1 MTQYIVTYE
10 KINNRLETETWHD
23 QRPTHREV
31 PALLV
36 KAERIEAEAK
46 RKADEAWDEA
56 ERTGCNPWDTLNA
69 ISPTH
74 FATIEWLNA
83 LRAYYNGEQGAECDC
98 VTPEQSCRY
107 CRAMAAVSNYKFEE
121 E

>member
-10 KINNRLETETWHD
+10 KINNRLETETWFD

-46 RKADEAWDEA
+46 RRVDEAWDEA
-56 ERTGCNPWDTLNA
+56 ERTGCNPWSALALINPSHGT
-69 ISPTH
+69 
-74 FATIEWLNA
+74 TIRWLDD
-83 LRAYYNGEQGAECDC
+83 LRAYYNGDQGADCDHGPDD
-98 VTPEQSCRY
+98 TCRY